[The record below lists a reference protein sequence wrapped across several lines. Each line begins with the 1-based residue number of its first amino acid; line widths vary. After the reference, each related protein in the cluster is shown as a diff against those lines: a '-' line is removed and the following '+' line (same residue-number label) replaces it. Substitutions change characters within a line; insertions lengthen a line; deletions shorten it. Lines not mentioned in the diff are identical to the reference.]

1 MGTARR
7 KFTKQYKADAV
18 QLYQDSGLTM
28 GQVARQLGIGE
39 STLQSWGP
47 ATWSPQGWPRA
58 TATSPASA
66 PAPPAGVA

>member
-28 GQVARQLGIGE
+28 GSR
-39 STLQSWGP
+39 P
-47 ATWSPQGWPRA
+47 A
-58 TATSPASA
+58 
-66 PAPPAGVA
+66 AGDR